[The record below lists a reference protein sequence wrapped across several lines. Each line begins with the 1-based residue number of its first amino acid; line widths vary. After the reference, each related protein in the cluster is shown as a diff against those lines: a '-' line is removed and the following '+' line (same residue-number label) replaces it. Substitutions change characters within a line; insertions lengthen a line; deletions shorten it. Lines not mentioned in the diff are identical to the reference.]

1 MLRPFSSVSRGHSF
15 VLCGLH
21 DLFSLF
27 SIIPLRFA
35 EPSFRILLCFL
46 SILSCFF
53 FSFSLVLCVFTLSS
67 HFVHNLFIIN
77 CYTIVKLREQPLN
90 NENAFTTHIDK
101 FFHNSLGVPGTSGH
115 SSFYGKHFPGCT
127 AFFVKKNVPMAH
139 SRAEARLLQQ
149 PSTTAPSAH
158 LCKLC
163 LLSIFYLVI
172 PIYTNTRPVISS
184 AVTAPKLRES
194 FEFSR
199 LSPSAK

>member
-27 SIIPLRFA
+27 PIIPLRFA

-53 FSFSLVLCVFTLSS
+53 FAFSLVLCVFTLSS
-67 HFVHNLFIIN
+67 HFVHSLFIIN
-77 CYTIVKLREQPLN
+77 CYTIDKLREQPLN

-127 AFFVKKNVPMAH
+127 AFSVKKPKIIREEN
-139 SRAEARLLQQ
+139 ARIFF
-149 PSTTAPSAH
+149 PDDS
-158 LCKLC
+158 
-163 LLSIFYLVI
+163 SIFYLVI

>member
-27 SIIPLRFA
+27 PIIPLRFA

-53 FSFSLVLCVFTLSS
+53 FAFSLVLCVFTLSS
-67 HFVHNLFIIN
+67 HFVHSLFIIN
-77 CYTIVKLREQPLN
+77 CYTIFKLREQPLN

-127 AFFVKKNVPMAH
+127 AFSVKKECANG
-139 SRAEARLLQQ
+139 
-149 PSTTAPSAH
+149 T
-158 LCKLC
+158 
-163 LLSIFYLVI
+163 
-172 PIYTNTRPVISS
+172 
-184 AVTAPKLRES
+184 
-194 FEFSR
+194 FSR
-199 LSPSAK
+199 RGAVASATIYHCAECASLQALLAFME

>member
-27 SIIPLRFA
+27 PIIPLRFA

-53 FSFSLVLCVFTLSS
+53 FAFSLVLCVFTLSS
-67 HFVHNLFIIN
+67 HFVHSLFIIN
-77 CYTIVKLREQPLN
+77 CYTIFKLREQPLN

-127 AFFVKKNVPMAH
+127 AFSVKKNVPMAH
-139 SRAEARLLQQ
+139 SRALIFRRFTLSFYTRLFFFFFANGRNTVTL
-149 PSTTAPSAH
+149 PMKHTSCTSITPTVIPM
-158 LCKLC
+158 
-163 LLSIFYLVI
+163 LSIATSRFDG
-172 PIYTNTRPVISS
+172 PRP
-184 AVTAPKLRES
+184 ATKDW
-194 FEFSR
+194 
-199 LSPSAK
+199 